1 MSGDHPRILFLTT
14 SFPLHRDHWSGVF
27 VLRQAVALTRL
38 NCPVTVLAPG
48 DGKAA
53 AREEIDGVAV
63 HRFPYPG
70 DRTHPLAYGGG
81 IPANLKNNRSLWLT
95 VPAFAAALRR
105 HAVRLLPE
113 IDVLHAHWSFAGLL
127 ATLPGVAARRPL
139 VVSFHGSDLA
149 QSTGPL
155 AWAAKRAA
163 RRAAVVV
170 VHSDAMKRRA
180 LTLGLP
186 ESKILTIPHGIA
198 VADYPL
204 VTRAAEPVRIL
215 AVGRLSEEK
224 GFDLLLEALRHFSAT
239 LDWRLIV
246 IGEGPL
252 RETLLQQARTIGIA
266 GRVEFTGPLAP
277 RAVREQ
283 MSRAH
288 LLAVPSRREGFSVVT
303 LEAMA
308 AGLPVVGS
316 AVGALPQLVR
326 PEETGLLVP
335 PGDVAA
341 LAAALR
347 HGLADPVRRNRMGER
362 AREIAARDFSPEA
375 VNRPLAELYRRL
387 GSANA

>member
-1 MSGDHPRILFLTT
+1 MSNDQPRVLFLTT

-27 VLRQAVALTRL
+27 LLRQAIALTRL

-81 IPANLKNNRSLWLT
+81 IPANLKNDRSLWWT
-95 VPAFAAALRR
+95 VPGFATALRR
-105 HAVRLLPE
+105 HAIRLLPD
-113 IDVLHAHWSFAGLL
+113 IDILHAHWSFAGLL
-127 ATLPGVAARRPL
+127 ATLPGIASRRPL

-149 QSTGPL
+149 QPAGPL

-163 RRAAVVV
+163 RRAAGVV
-170 VHSDAMKRRA
+170 VHSDEMKRRA
-180 LTLGLP
+180 LALGLP
-186 ESKILTIPHGIA
+186 EAKILVIPHGIA
-198 VADYPL
+198 IDDYPL

-224 GFDLLLEALRHFSAT
+224 GFDVLLEALRHFSAT

-252 RETLLQQARTIGIA
+252 REKLLQQARSIGIA
-266 GRVEFTGPLAP
+266 GRVEFAGPLP
-277 RAVREQ
+277 PQAVREQ
-283 MSRAH
+283 MGHAH

-308 AGLPVVGS
+308 AGLPVVGT

-326 PEETGLLVP
+326 QDETGFLVP

-347 HGLADPVRRNRMGER
+347 HVLTDPARRDRMGER
-362 AREIAARDFSPEA
+362 AREMAARDYSPTA

-387 GSANA
+387 GPANA